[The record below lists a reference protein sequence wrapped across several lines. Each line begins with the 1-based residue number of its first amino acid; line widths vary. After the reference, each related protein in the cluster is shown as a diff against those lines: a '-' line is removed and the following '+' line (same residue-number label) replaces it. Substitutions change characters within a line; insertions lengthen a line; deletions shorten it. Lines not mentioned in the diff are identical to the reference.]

1 MEIHEE
7 LLKEMKILYVED
19 DPITAEELGQFL
31 KRRAGRVFIA
41 NDGVEGLK
49 IFHEHNP
56 DIIIADLF
64 LPKMGGV
71 EMVKTIRKEGF
82 QTPVII
88 TSAVSDSNVI
98 LSAVD
103 AGILKYL
110 LKPIHT
116 KELLKELMDLAER
129 LSENDSQGTDYFFPN
144 KKELESRIKKEFS
157 AMLKS
162 STGKGPK
169 DIIVFIS
176 HGTLEI
182 CATEIMTPYEKT
194 LLDNFH
200 NFAIIEQNR
209 RLYYQ
214 IMENRFSTMIRQILN
229 RDVHLTET
237 ELNLKQDRNKL
248 IFRIG
253 A

>member
-1 MEIHEE
+1 METHEE
-7 LLKEMKILYVED
+7 KLKEMKILYVED

-31 KRRAGRVFIA
+31 KRRAGRVYTA

-49 IFHEHNP
+49 LFHEHNP

-71 EMVKTIRKEGF
+71 EMVKCIRKEGF

-88 TSAVSDSNVI
+88 TSAASDSNVI

-110 LKPIHT
+110 LKPIHPS
-116 KELLKELMDLAER
+116 ELLKELIGLAEKIT
-129 LSENDSQGTDYFFPN
+129 EDTAQGIDCFFPN
-144 KKELESRIKKEFS
+144 KKELESHIKKEFS
-157 AMLKS
+157 AMIKA

-169 DIIVFIS
+169 DVMVFIS
-176 HGTLEI
+176 HGALEI

-214 IMENRFSTMIRQILN
+214 IMEIRFSEMIRQILKRN
-229 RDVHLTET
+229 VHLTET
-237 ELNLKQDRNKL
+237 EINLKQDRNKL

-253 A
+253 V

>member
-7 LLKEMKILYVED
+7 ALKEMKILYMED

-31 KRRAGRVFIA
+31 KRRAGRVYIA
-41 NDGVEGLK
+41 NNGVEGLK
-49 IFHEHNP
+49 LFHEHNP

-64 LPKMGGV
+64 LPIMGGV
-71 EMVKTIRKEGF
+71 EMVKTIREEGF

-103 AGILKYL
+103 TGILKYL

-116 KELLKELMDLAER
+116 TELLKELSELAER
-129 LSENDSQGTDYFFPN
+129 LTENASQGAHHSFPN

-162 STGKGPK
+162 YTGKGPK
-169 DIIVFIS
+169 DVTVFIS
-176 HGTLEI
+176 SGTLEI

-200 NFAIIEQNR
+200 NLAIINQNR
-209 RLYYQ
+209 RLFYQ
-214 IMENRFSTMIRQILN
+214 IMETRFSAVIGEILN

-237 ELNLKQDRNKL
+237 DINLKEDRSKL

-253 A
+253 V